1 MTSIPGINKQS
12 LLLRNTQ
19 GLLLRNKPL
28 IVVGDTD
35 GLIAILHEE
44 DLHHQ
49 KAVETVAKLLA
60 HDAQT
65 VFPLTTITET
75 ITTLIR
81 KLNQP
86 DLAERVVKQITS
98 GALTIENIDTDMLQ
112 EALKVFDPK
121 SSKKKTIFDAMV
133 VATAKKLDSNV
144 IFSTDNWY
152 SKLGFTL
159 AMNLF

>member
-1 MTSIPGINKQS
+1 MSTPGIKKQ
-12 LLLRNTQ
+12 
-19 GLLLRNKPL
+19 L

-35 GLIAILHEE
+35 ALIAILHEE
-44 DLHHQ
+44 DKSHQ
-49 KAVETVAKLLA
+49 KAVETVAKLLQ

-81 KLNQP
+81 KLKRS
-86 DLAERVVKQITS
+86 DIAAKIVERITDGS
-98 GALTIENIDTDMLQ
+98 LSIENTDVDLLK

-121 SSKKKTIFDAMV
+121 GSKKKTVFDALV
-133 VATAKKLDSNV
+133 VATAKKLNTDV
-144 IFSTDNWY
+144 IFSMDDWY

-159 AMNLF
+159 AANLT

>member
-1 MTSIPGINKQS
+1 MIYPGNMMNTPGI
-12 LLLRNTQ
+12 
-19 GLLLRNKPL
+19 NKPL

-35 GLIAILHEE
+35 GLIAILYEG
-44 DLHHQ
+44 DLYHKQ
-49 KAVETVAKLLA
+49 AVATVSKLLA

-86 DLAERVVKQITS
+86 DLAVRVVERITN
-98 GALTIENIDTDMLQ
+98 GALTIENTDTDMLD

-121 SSKKKTIFDAMV
+121 GSKKKTIFE
-133 VATAKKLDSNV
+133 
-144 IFSTDNWY
+144 
-152 SKLGFTL
+152 
-159 AMNLF
+159 

>member
-1 MTSIPGINKQS
+1 MSTPGTDK
-12 LLLRNTQ
+12 
-19 GLLLRNKPL
+19 L

-35 GLIAILHEE
+35 GLIAILHEA
-44 DLHHQ
+44 DLHHRQ
-49 KAVETVAKLLA
+49 AVETVSKSLQ

-86 DLAERVVKQITS
+86 DLAAYVVERITS
-98 GALTIENIDTDMLQ
+98 GALTIENTDTDMLSV
-112 EALKVFDPK
+112 ALKVFDPK
-121 SSKKKTIFDAMV
+121 GSKKKTIFDALV
-133 VATAKKLDSNV
+133 VATAKKQDTNV
-144 IFSTDNWY
+144 IFSTDDWY

-159 AMNLF
+159 AVNLFKDESGSKH

>member
-1 MTSIPGINKQS
+1 MMNTPGTSKQ
-12 LLLRNTQ
+12 
-19 GLLLRNKPL
+19 L

-44 DLHHQ
+44 DANHK
-49 KAVETVAKLLA
+49 KAVETVVKLLQ

-75 ITTLIR
+75 ITMLKR
-81 KLNQP
+81 KLNKP
-86 DLAERVVKQITS
+86 DLAAEVVEQITGGKLS
-98 GALTIENIDTDMLQ
+98 IENVDTDMLN

-121 SSKKKTIFDAMV
+121 SSKKNTLFDAFV
-133 VATAKKLDSNV
+133 VATAEKLGTKV

-152 SKLGFTL
+152 TKLGFTL
-159 AMNLF
+159 AVNLF

>member
-1 MTSIPGINKQS
+1 MSIPG
-12 LLLRNTQ
+12 TV
-19 GLLLRNKPL
+19 KPL

-44 DLHHQ
+44 DLHHKQ
-49 KAVETVAKLLA
+49 AVETVSKLLA

-81 KLNQP
+81 KLKSP
-86 DLAERVVKQITS
+86 DLAEKVVEKITS
-98 GALTIENIDTDMLQ
+98 GALMIENTDTDMLI

-121 SSKKKTIFDAMV
+121 GSKKKTIFDAMV
-133 VATAKKLDSNV
+133 VSCAKKLNTRV
-144 IFSTDNWY
+144 IFSTDSWY

-159 AMNLF
+159 AVDLFSDKY

>member
-1 MTSIPGINKQS
+1 MSTPGTSKQ
-12 LLLRNTQ
+12 
-19 GLLLRNKPL
+19 L

-44 DLHHQ
+44 DLHHK
-49 KAVETVAKLLA
+49 KALETVAKLLA
-60 HDAQT
+60 HDTQT

-81 KLNQP
+81 KLNKP
-86 DLAERVVKQITS
+86 DLAASVVEKITS
-98 GALTIENIDTDMLQ
+98 GELAIENTDTDMLN

-121 SSKKKTIFDAMV
+121 SSKKKTIFDALV
-133 VATAKKLDSNV
+133 VATAKKLNTNI
-144 IFSTDNWY
+144 IFSTDEWY

-159 AMNLF
+159 ASDLK

>member
-1 MTSIPGINKQS
+1 MNMPGIS
-12 LLLRNTQ
+12 
-19 GLLLRNKPL
+19 KPL
-28 IVVGDTD
+28 VVVGDTD

-44 DLHHQ
+44 DSHHQ
-49 KAVETVAKLLA
+49 EAVETVVKLLY

-86 DLAERVVKQITS
+86 DLAKSVVEKVTK
-98 GALTIENIDTDMLQ
+98 GVLTIENIDTDMLN

-121 SSKKKTIFDAMV
+121 GSKKKTIFDAIV
-133 VATAKKLDSNV
+133 VATAKKLGSNV

-159 AMNLF
+159 AINLF

>member
-1 MTSIPGINKQS
+1 MNTPG
-12 LLLRNTQ
+12 TE
-19 GLLLRNKPL
+19 KPL
-28 IVVGDTD
+28 IIVGDTD
-35 GLIAILHEE
+35 GLIAVLHEG
-44 DLHHQ
+44 DSHHKQ
-49 KAVETVAKLLA
+49 TVETVAKLLA

-86 DLAERVVKQITS
+86 ELAARVVGLITS
-98 GALTIENIDTDMLQ
+98 GALTIESIDTDMLD

-121 SSKKKTIFDAMV
+121 GSKKKTIFDAIV
-133 VATAKKLDSNV
+133 VATAKKLKTNI
-144 IFSTDNWY
+144 IFSTDDWY

-159 AMNLF
+159 AVNLY

>member
-1 MTSIPGINKQS
+1 MTHTPGNK
-12 LLLRNTQ
+12 
-19 GLLLRNKPL
+19 KPL

-35 GLIAILHEE
+35 GLIAILHKE

-49 KAVETVAKLLA
+49 QAVETVAKLLA

-65 VFPLTTITET
+65 VFPLTTIAET

-81 KLNQP
+81 KLKSP

-98 GALTIENIDTDMLQ
+98 GALTIENVDTDMLNA
-112 EALKVFDPK
+112 ALKVFNPK
-121 SSKKKTIFDAMV
+121 GSKKKTIFDALV
-133 VATAKKLDSNV
+133 VATAKKLDTDI

-159 AMNLF
+159 AVNLFSKDAI